1 MTAGVATARTSAENS
16 RRFTRV
22 RIQLPVAIRQAD
34 AQVFLSET
42 LDLSEGGIL
51 VRNNENAKLS
61 VGDQVKV
68 HIDGIL
74 GEEQSKMVLH
84 EMTVVRIEEAI
95 IALEFI

>member
-1 MTAGVATARTSAENS
+1 MKMQNIGIMENS
-16 RRFTRV
+16 RRFNRV
-22 RIQLPVAIRQAD
+22 NISLPVAIRQQD
-34 AQVFLSET
+34 SQVFLTES

-51 VRNNENAKLS
+51 VRNNENANLDIGS
-61 VGDQVKV
+61 DVKV

-84 EMTVVRIEEAI
+84 DMKVVRIEEKI

>member
-1 MTAGVATARTSAENS
+1 MTAEAATVATSSENS

-34 AQVFLSET
+34 TQVFLTET

-51 VRNNENAKLS
+51 VRNNENAQLT

-84 EMTVVRIEEAI
+84 QMTVVRIEETH